1 MSASTEIQV
10 TSRPAARRRI
20 QLSWKQKVFL
30 ITLANLACFFSLWE
44 LVTTYGNVP
53 NAFLPK
59 FSLILGEFPLMMKE
73 GILLPNL
80 TFSVVNYLI
89 GLAIGIAIG
98 LPLAFAIGGIK
109 IVDRILSPYLWAL
122 FSTPRIVLVPLV
134 FLWFGITNQA
144 RLVIV
149 AISVLPSF
157 VVVVMEGIKTT
168 NSSYLR
174 VARTFGAKRW
184 KLFKNVLIPASIPW
198 IAIGLRQGM
207 LRGLI
212 GLYVGEL
219 FITTNGLGSIL
230 SLARIR
236 FDSARMFA
244 VLFLFVG
251 FAVTTLALTRILE
264 TRMTKWKAS
273 VEV

>member
-1 MSASTEIQV
+1 MSV
-10 TSRPAARRRI
+10 TSQAAIIRKVSAVGSR
-20 QLSWKQKVFL
+20 LSWRQKMVIVTIINLFL
-30 ITLANLACFFSLWE
+30 FFSLWE
-44 LVTTYGNVP
+44 LITTYGNVP
-53 NAFLPK
+53 NIFLPK
-59 FSLILGEFPLMMKE
+59 FSSILNEFGLMMDE

-89 GLAIGIAIG
+89 GLGIGIAIG
-98 LPLAFAIGGIK
+98 LPLSFAIGGIK
-109 IVDRILSPYLWAL
+109 ILDKILSPYLWAL
-122 FSTPRIVLVPLV
+122 FSTPRIVLVPLI
-134 FLWFGITNQA
+134 FLWMGIGNQA
-144 RLVIV
+144 RLTIV

-174 VARTFGAKRW
+174 VARIFGARRW
-184 KLFKNVLIPASIPW
+184 KLFINVLLPASIPW
-198 IAIGLRQGM
+198 IGIGLRQGM

-219 FITTNGLGSIL
+219 FITTMGLGSIL

-236 FDSARMFA
+236 FDSPRMFA
-244 VLFLFVG
+244 VLFIFIG
-251 FAVTTLALTRILE
+251 FAIITLAITRFIE
-264 TRMTKWKAS
+264 TRMTKWKAA

>member
-1 MSASTEIQV
+1 MSASTEIQMATV
-10 TSRPAARRRI
+10 PAARRFK
-20 QLSWKQKVFL
+20 LSWNQKVFL
-30 ITLANLACFFSLWE
+30 ITLVNLACFFILWE
-44 LVTTYGNVP
+44 SITTYGHVP

-59 FSLILGEFPLMMKE
+59 FSLILAEFPRMMKE

-80 TFSVVNYLI
+80 VFSVVNYLI
-89 GLAIGIAIG
+89 GITIGFLIG

-109 IVDRILSPYLWAL
+109 IVDRILSPFLWAL
-122 FSTPRIVLVPLV
+122 FSTPRVVLVPLI
-134 FLWFGITNQA
+134 FLWFGISNSA

-149 AISVLPSF
+149 AISFIPAF

-168 NSSYLR
+168 NNSYMR
-174 VARTFGAKRW
+174 VARIFGASRW
-184 KLFKNVLIPASIPW
+184 KLFKDVLLPASIPW
-198 IAIGLRQGM
+198 IGIGLRQGM

-219 FITTNGLGSIL
+219 FITTQGLGSIL

-244 VLFLFVG
+244 VLFLFIG
-251 FAVTTLALTRILE
+251 FAVTTLAITRVLE
-264 TRMTKWKAS
+264 VRMTKWKGS